1 MYSSEIVLQNVF
13 DPSVM
18 ENALRGSSTLWTS
31 ATPITA
37 AATTKCSI
45 LIYILIAILIT
56 ALLFGAIWVFVDWQK
71 AKKESN
77 GFTAS

>member
-1 MYSSEIVLQNVF
+1 MYSAEIVLQNVF

-18 ENALRGSSTLWTS
+18 ENTLRGSSTLWTS

-37 AATTKCSI
+37 ATTKCSI
-45 LIYILIAILIT
+45 LTYILIAILTT

-71 AKKESN
+71 KKKESN